1 LYAKDMQ
8 PDQHAGE
15 LVPQDRRI
23 EFRHDVQRPCRVTP
37 ATAPQIELGGFTSNV
52 SRSGMLVRFQAPSL
66 SPAFPKVGEFARI
79 FIDLPSNG
87 SFTPR
92 SLECAGRVVRAA
104 GDQSDDPELA
114 FEILS
119 MKIRVRRAPHGP
131 RKRDHRDL
139 VQ

>member
-1 LYAKDMQ
+1 MQ
-8 PDQHAGE
+8 PDRDADE
-15 LVPQDRRI
+15 MRPQDRRI
-23 EFRHDVQRPCRVTP
+23 EYRHEVQRPCRVTP
-37 ATAPQIELGGFTSNV
+37 ATSPRIEVGGFTTNV

-66 SPAFPKVGEFARI
+66 SSGLPKVGEFARI

-92 SLECAGRVVRAA
+92 SLECAGRVVRVA
-104 GDQSDDPELA
+104 GDRSDDSELA

-119 MKIRVRRAPHGP
+119 MKIRALQAPRAP
-131 RKRDHRDL
+131 RKRASEDL

>member
-1 LYAKDMQ
+1 M
-8 PDQHAGE
+8 
-15 LVPQDRRI
+15 
-23 EFRHDVQRPCRVTP
+23 
-37 ATAPQIELGGFTSNV
+37 GGFTTNV
-52 SRSGMLVRFQAPSL
+52 SRSGMLVRFQAPAF
-66 SPAFPKVGEFARI
+66 SPALPKVGEFARI

-104 GDQSDDPELA
+104 GDKSDDPELA

-119 MKIRVRRAPHGP
+119 MKIRALHAPRAP
-131 RKRDHRDL
+131 RKRESRDL

>member
-1 LYAKDMQ
+1 MQ
-8 PDQHAGE
+8 PDKDAGE
-15 LVPQDRRI
+15 LAPQDRRF
-23 EFRHDVQRPCRVTP
+23 EYRHAVQRPCRVTP
-37 ATAPQIELGGFTSNV
+37 ATAPQIEMGGFTTNV

-66 SPAFPKVGEFARI
+66 SPALPKVGEFARI

-87 SFTPR
+87 SFAPR

-104 GDQSDDPELA
+104 GNQCDDSELA

-119 MKIRVRRAPHGP
+119 MKIRARRAPHAP
-131 RKRDHRDL
+131 RKRERTDL